1 VTGTYANNEIG
12 IHRVENRTESLAC
25 TLHVYAPPLRRMR
38 IFDEVTGRVSVH
50 LAASRST
57 AAVGEE
63 NYHGQGYDPSFDI
76 DAWNAYHKYFSLD
89 GDGDEVGAG
98 DGLSGGHGLP
108 TKEGHRSTC

>member
-1 VTGTYANNEIG
+1 MQRGRKAE
-12 IHRVENRTESLAC
+12 
-25 TLHVYAPPLRRMR
+25 APSQELP
-38 IFDEVTGRVSVH
+38 TPHARVSVH

-89 GDGDEVGAG
+89 QEDGGEVGAG
-98 DGLSGGHGLP
+98 DRLSGGHGLP
-108 TKEGHRSTC
+108 TNEGHRSTC